1 MFATA
6 PGAKATPGLLTQE
19 FVRTLMAPANEQ
31 SPQRIDELFMEVAK
45 SVSGICKQQKQPQ
58 EPWCYTGGLKRH
70 FYFDVERNN
79 AQVGAIQDHAGRTTL
94 TQETP
99 QTILLSGETEKKI
112 MVAIL
117 GKYTLLGAWNSKPYY
132 RSDKGYYL
140 FYKHTGWCI
149 DKYLGYV
156 HCSLLFAISHFISC

>member
-6 PGAKATPGLLTQE
+6 PGAKATPGLFTGE
-19 FVRTLMAPANEQ
+19 FVKTLIAQVNEQ

-45 SVSGICKQQKQPQ
+45 SVSGFGKQQTQSQ
-58 EPWCYTGGLKRH
+58 EPWCHTGGLKRH
-70 FYFDVERNN
+70 FYFDLHRNN
-79 AQVGAIQDHAGRTTL
+79 AQVGETQDHAGRTTL

-132 RSDKGYYL
+132 RSEKGYHL
-140 FYKHTGWCI
+140 FYKALTGWCI
-149 DKYLGYV
+149 DQYLGYA
-156 HCSLLFAISHFISC
+156 HSCSFISHFISC